1 MTGLAGRSISSW
13 SGELRPG
20 VSRAPDAAGL
30 IRASDLYAGKWTG
43 NFRKMLCAA
52 RISRAPCSLPR
63 AISRSRDPKI
73 RALKSSNDRVRLASL
88 VAGWPRGSS
97 KRRWSRG
104 AGLAACCSTGDCW
117 SMHRPTCGRAMFAS
131 AQRSPETSADYAR
144 ETSRLV
150 AQYFCENPQDE
161 PRAPLVQ
168 TANWFLNSHG
178 RWAQNTIRGFAAAL
192 HQEMGSVLDYDTF
205 DPDSEE
211 ASILWRLKN
220 ERPDPVSKTKKS
232 KKNKQIAHQQKV
244 AVKKTKR
251 KKYRKSIPMREL
263 RALVSYFRSEDGEFS
278 LWIAGYIMLA
288 SRLAIASSRW
298 TKGCGGRRC
307 RPSRS
312 RDRGRTRWTTRSYR
326 TGIRTPTG
334 AGAGTPNRRY
344 SRSQPLLTPY

>member
-1 MTGLAGRSISSW
+1 
-13 SGELRPG
+13 
-20 VSRAPDAAGL
+20 
-30 IRASDLYAGKWTG
+30 
-43 NFRKMLCAA
+43 
-52 RISRAPCSLPR
+52 
-63 AISRSRDPKI
+63 
-73 RALKSSNDRVRLASL
+73 
-88 VAGWPRGSS
+88 
-97 KRRWSRG
+97 
-104 AGLAACCSTGDCW
+104 
-117 SMHRPTCGRAMFAS
+117 MFAS

-288 SRLAIASSRW
+288 SRLGWRPGEILILQREGSLLRARAEKQSNQRGLTDTCEIDFSACLEKFALIKRVSLISDLDRWIADTRKWEAYYKGLSQLHDNINTRLARACKNSKIKRTCTYTFRQFAISCLKESGFSRAEIAVIVNHA
-298 TKGCGGRRC
+298 T
-307 RPSRS
+307 
-312 RDRGRTRWTTRSYR
+312 DRT
-326 TGIRTPTG
+326 
-334 AGAGTPNRRY
+334 AGTHYGKRRQGIKRARKMFGFDRARLLLVRQKA
-344 SRSQPLLTPY
+344 RSFDRSSGLSIKL